1 MENVPKGISFGRL
14 VYPLAESEIIL
25 VGVQRRAFIHGSY
38 INDLL
43 FEMNP
48 ECTLV

>member
-1 MENVPKGISFGRL
+1 MSNVPKGISFGRL
-14 VYPLAESEIIL
+14 VYPPAGSEIIL
-25 VGVQRRAFIHGSY
+25 VGVHRRAFIHSSY

-48 ECTLV
+48 ECTLL